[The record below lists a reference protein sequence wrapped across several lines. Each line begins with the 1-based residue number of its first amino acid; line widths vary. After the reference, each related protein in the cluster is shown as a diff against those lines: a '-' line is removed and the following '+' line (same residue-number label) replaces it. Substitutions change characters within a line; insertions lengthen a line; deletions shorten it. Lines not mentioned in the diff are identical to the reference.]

1 MSRGWGSMDDM
12 GMSEIIEISETCET
26 YIDDYG

>member
-12 GMSEIIEISETCET
+12 SMSEIIEISETGET